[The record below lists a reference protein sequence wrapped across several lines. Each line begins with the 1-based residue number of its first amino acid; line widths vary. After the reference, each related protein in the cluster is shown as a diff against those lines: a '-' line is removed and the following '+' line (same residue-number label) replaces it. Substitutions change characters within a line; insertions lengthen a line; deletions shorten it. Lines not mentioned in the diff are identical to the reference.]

1 MPQPRDR
8 LGAEFHAIVDEIY
21 GILTARITATAG
33 MQGQAHGALVQF
45 LPPVSTNRLGGF
57 IEALAAAPYDGHAA
71 MAKIAASLGLEIND
85 LLPIAEALQRLEFAD
100 LKGAT
105 ESSSSCRII

>member
-1 MPQPRDR
+1 
-8 LGAEFHAIVDEIY
+8 
-21 GILTARITATAG
+21 
-33 MQGQAHGALVQF
+33 
-45 LPPVSTNRLGGF
+45 
-57 IEALAAAPYDGHAA
+57 